1 VSNNEKR
8 ELEKTLELTDKG
20 RFDEAIARLEVLQTS
35 ADTEV
40 HDLAVNFLADAYAA
54 SGRPAD
60 AESMLRRSMNER
72 ADPNDGLG
80 SQLVALA
87 AMVRRQGRNDEAE
100 ELYLRA
106 IDVQRGD
113 DPAITVITMRNLA
126 YLYWVTGRQD
136 KVRETIAHLPEC
148 DEQFLADL
156 SGTMTPYLEP
166 EIPA

>member
-1 VSNNEKR
+1 VSNSEKR
-8 ELEKTLELTDKG
+8 ELQKTLELSEKG
-20 RFDEAIARLEVLQTS
+20 RFEEAIARLEVLQTS
-35 ADTEV
+35 ADPEV

-54 SGRPAD
+54 TGRPAD

-72 ADPNDGLG
+72 PDPNDGLG

-136 KVRETIAHLPEC
+136 KARETIAHLPEC

-166 EIPA
+166 GTPF

>member
-1 VSNNEKR
+1 MSKAERK
-8 ELEKTLELTDKG
+8 ELDKTLDLSDKG
-20 RFDEAIARLEVLQTS
+20 RWDEAIAKLEILQTS
-35 ADTEV
+35 VDPEV

-54 SGRPAD
+54 TGRPAD
-60 AESMLRRSMNER
+60 AEAMLRRSMHER
-72 ADPNDGLG
+72 SDPNDGLG
-80 SQLVALA
+80 SQLVALG

-136 KVRETIAHLPEC
+136 KARETIAHLPEC

-156 SGTMTPYLEP
+156 SGTMEPYVEP
-166 EIPA
+166 EIPL